1 VSSEILTVSSL
12 RRLLAN
18 PNLSEGSRVLVEV
31 DNQLDRW
38 TNEPL
43 LAELV
48 LTDGPDDLAHVV
60 LKLAWPER
68 D

>member
-1 VSSEILTVSSL
+1 VGNEILTVGSL

-18 PNLSEGSRVLVEV
+18 PHLSEDSRVLVEV

-43 LAELV
+43 LAQ
-48 LTDGPDDLAHVV
+48 LTVTDRPHEPADVV
-60 LKLAWPER
+60 LKLA
-68 D
+68 